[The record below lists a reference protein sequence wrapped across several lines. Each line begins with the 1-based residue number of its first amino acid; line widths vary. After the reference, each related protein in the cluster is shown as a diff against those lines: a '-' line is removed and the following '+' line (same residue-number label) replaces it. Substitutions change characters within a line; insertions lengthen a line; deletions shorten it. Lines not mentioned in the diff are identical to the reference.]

1 MRTDMLYDT
10 TRHDT
15 TRHKKTSLTRYP
27 RVSQSVSR
35 LSWRISQPVDA
46 SHFLA
51 KITQDITRHAATN
64 PGGAPLL
71 SSFTFEIWSQK
82 LFFFYN
88 PIILARPYRTLV
100 GMAWAEVTITDR
112 GFARTPNPGLPR
124 LQPSKL
130 FWNPASGACALR
142 TEPPEMMIKRSCCA
156 RRVLQ

>member
-1 MRTDMLYDT
+1 MR
-10 TRHDT
+10 
-15 TRHKKTSLTRYP
+15 
-27 RVSQSVSR
+27 
-35 LSWRISQPVDA
+35 QPI
-46 SHFLA
+46 LEE
-51 KITQDITRHAATN
+51 
-64 PGGAPLL
+64 LL
-71 SSFTFEIWSQK
+71 SSPLSLLKFGAK
-82 LFFFYN
+82 NFFFYN